1 MQKEFDLLNALG
13 FDINIDVPYSYFP
26 LFQSKRYAFEGVSTT
41 SRGCRNVSLCIGHKI
56 SSLHVDGAAASC
68 PSWIFDDAK
77 ISILFYMFQTICQ
90 NIKIFYNYCS
100 ILPSLRS
107 KRYRASSRAA
117 TPSILWVGTGP
128 PFTIRRRS
136 LLPISTAQLPN
147 IHGHMGLAEN

>member
-1 MQKEFDLLNALG
+1 MATLRAVRLQCANALR
-13 FDINIDVPYSYFP
+13 VFP
-26 LFQSKRYAFEGVSTT
+26 LAHAVMAVYI
-41 SRGCRNVSLCIGHKI
+41 SLCGIKI
-56 SSLHVDGAAASC
+56 CRWFQRHISAAHWFDGAN
-68 PSWIFDDAK
+68 
-77 ISILFYMFQTICQ
+77 ISIFRLNFQIICQ

-100 ILPSLRS
+100 ILPSLKS

-128 PFTIRRRS
+128 PFTMRRRS